1 MSKKLVFKEFD
12 VTNMPKEHLTKIFW
26 TTHNDSGWCKK
37 MENLEMV
44 VLGDDRIIV
53 RGWATRRMFEKFY
66 KNVINDFSLDY
77 LFVEWKPEDLGF

>member
-1 MSKKLVFKEFD
+1 
-12 VTNMPKEHLTKIFW
+12 
-26 TTHNDSGWCKK
+26 
-37 MENLEMV
+37 MV